1 MYVPYIA
8 NYFLEQN
15 DTTNFDVN
23 GIMIYDPS
31 KNSIAL
37 RCSKGVY

>member
-8 NYFLEQN
+8 NHFLEQN
-15 DTTNFDVN
+15 DTTDFDVN

-31 KNSIAL
+31 KNRIAL
-37 RCSKGVY
+37 RRSKDAY